1 MLPIG
6 IFLIVAAVVLVVVH
20 VFARRKTG
28 HLLAA
33 QNATPGALA
42 ALASKVAGELGGGG
56 FSEFATLTGQG
67 ATEQPLVSP
76 LGVRPCLYYRMTVT
90 RRYEEEYT
98 ERDDKGNTHRKT
110 RTGSETMSTQEEFCD
125 FHLQGEDGHLPVH
138 LEGASFDNL
147 IETVDRFEPAGNGMA
162 VLSLGRFR
170 MSLGSVGSGRRT
182 LGYHYREHVL
192 PAGTHLTVV
201 GLVTDARGGGLSSGR
216 GGPAFIVSTRTK
228 REMLGSAKRTAN
240 ITAIAS
246 GLCLVGGAVLT
257 IIGALQR

>member
-33 QNATPGALA
+33 ANATPGGLSD
-42 ALASKVAGELGGGG
+42 LASKISGELGGGG
-56 FSEFATLTGQG
+56 FSEFATLTGEG

-98 ERDDKGNTHRKT
+98 ERDQQGNTRHKT

-125 FHLQGEDGHLPVH
+125 FHLQGSDGHLPVH

-170 MSLGSVGSGRRT
+170 MSLGNVGSGRRT
-182 LGYHYREHVL
+182 LGYQYREHIL
-192 PAGTHLTVV
+192 PAGTQLTVV
-201 GLVTDARGGGLSSGR
+201 GLVTDSRGGGLSAGR
-216 GGPAFIVSTRTK
+216 GGAAFIVSTRTK
-228 REMLGSAKRTAN
+228 KEMLGSAKRTAN
-240 ITAIAS
+240 LTAIGS
-246 GLCLVGGAVLT
+246 GLCLLAGAILT
-257 IIGALQR
+257 VIGALQS